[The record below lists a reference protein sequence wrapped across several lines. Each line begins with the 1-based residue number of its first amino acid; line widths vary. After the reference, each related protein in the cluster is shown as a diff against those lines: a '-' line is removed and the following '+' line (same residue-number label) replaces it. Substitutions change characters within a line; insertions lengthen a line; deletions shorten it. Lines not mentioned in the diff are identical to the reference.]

1 MTYAV
6 ISQQDNRDH
15 VIGTL
20 WANADHD
27 AQSIASSF
35 AGRGKDADVTVRR
48 IEPREL
54 PLKIHDY

>member
-6 ISQQDNRDH
+6 ISQQDNRDL
-15 VIGTL
+15 VVGTL

-27 AQSIASSF
+27 AQSVADSF
-35 AGRGKDADVTVRR
+35 AGPEKKASVTIRR

>member
-6 ISQQDNRDH
+6 ISQQDNHDQ
-15 VIGTL
+15 VVGTL
-20 WANADHD
+20 WANGDHD

-35 AGRGKDADVTVRR
+35 AGLNKESAVTVRR